1 MPHKNVVVDG
11 IKIPSVTTILNVL
24 DKPGLVYWYGKHG
37 TAECNRIKEESAT
50 FGTHVHSLI
59 ESFLS
64 CQEGMVLLPQDVK
77 YTPEELACSQS
88 FREWYKT
95 SGLTPVSMEPEDAV
109 ISKEYNYQGTWDF
122 IGRKDGT
129 MLVADWKTSNALYD
143 TVGLQLAAYA
153 QLYGES
159 QGLTGN
165 AIWKLI
171 PHGMAVRIDK
181 KTAKVQVK
189 WYKDLIWYFDVFKS
203 LLLPYQFVSHTGA
216 WSHEK
221 DEK

>member
-1 MPHKNVVVDG
+1 MPHKTVKKDG
-11 IKIPSVTTILNVL
+11 VTIPSVTTIINVL
-24 DKPGLVYWYGKHG
+24 DKPGLVYWYGKNG

-59 ESFLS
+59 ETYLNLPKKPDEEVLEYSDAEKACLRSFI
-64 CQEGMVLLPQDVK
+64 
-77 YTPEELACSQS
+77 
-88 FREWYKT
+88 EWYKT
-95 SGLTPVSMEPEDAV
+95 SGLTPLCMEPEDAV
-109 ISKEYNYQGTWDF
+109 ISKEFNYQGTWDF
-122 IGRKDGT
+122 IGRHDNAVI
-129 MLVADWKTSNALYD
+129 VADWKTSNALYD

-165 AIWKLI
+165 AIWRLI

-189 WYKDLIWYFDVFKS
+189 MYKDLIWYFDVFKS
-203 LLLPYQFVSHTGA
+203 LILPYQFVSHTGA

-221 DEK
+221 EDK

>member
-1 MPHKNVVVDG
+1 MPHKTVKKDG
-11 IKIPSVTTILNVL
+11 VTIPSVTTIINVL
-24 DKPGLVYWYGKHG
+24 DKPGLVYWYGKNG

-59 ESFLS
+59 EAWLTGKPGGVVEVDTMPTQEEMACFSSF
-64 CQEGMVLLPQDVK
+64 Q
-77 YTPEELACSQS
+77 
-88 FREWYKT
+88 EWYKT
-95 SGLTPVSMEPEDAV
+95 SGLTPLCTEPEDAV
-109 ISKEYNYQGTWDF
+109 ISKEFNYQGTWDF
-122 IGRKDGT
+122 IGRHDNAVI
-129 MLVADWKTSNALYD
+129 VADWKTSNALYD

-203 LLLPYQFVSHTGA
+203 LLLPYQFVNHTGA